1 MQLNETVPEDPEVLQ
16 ALDKYS
22 VQLKDLKSHV
32 IGVAKVPLDIFR
44 CPLNECNLG
53 NLITDAYV
61 YNRAKQYN
69 GSHWTDAPIA
79 LLQAGAVRAPACAGN
94 ITEFTLK
101 TILSFNNSLVVV
113 NVTGASLVQA
123 FENSAE
129 KYPLP
134 SNLFLQ
140 TSGVRVVYNI
150 ANPPGKRV
158 KSVKLLCSECEIPF
172 YSELDPQRKYGV
184 VMTSYL
190 HQGGDN
196 FTMFRVIFCAIFWFL
211 LSFSVKNALFS

>member
-1 MQLNETVPEDPEVLQ
+1 MQLNETVPEDPEVLE

-22 VQLKDLKSHV
+22 VQLKDLKRNV
-32 IGVAKVPLDIFR
+32 IGVSKVPLDYSR

-69 GSHWTDAPIA
+69 GPHWTDAPIA
-79 LLQAGAVRAPACAGN
+79 LLQTGAVRAAACPGN
-94 ITEFTLK
+94 ITAFTLK

-123 FENSAE
+123 FENSAV

-134 SNLFLQ
+134 SNTFLQ
-140 TSGVRVVYNI
+140 TSGLRVVYNI
-150 ANPPGKRV
+150 ANPPGQRV

-172 YSELDPQRKYGV
+172 YSDLEPQRKYGV

-196 FTMFRVIFCAIFWFL
+196 FTMFRVNFCAIF
-211 LSFSVKNALFS
+211 SFRGVFFN